1 MSAEKPTSK
10 MFIQI
15 VSELRALI
23 RDENIP
29 AGGKIPSE
37 RVLAERL
44 NVGRSSVREALRSL
58 ELLGLIET
66 RRGEGTFLTDFRN
79 HKLVEVL
86 STFILQ
92 EGTDLENV
100 NETRKILE
108 RDAIRIVSSNETLRK
123 LPVWESLLRNLET
136 EGVIAREDVIREIVI
151 TSENRLVLKMWIL
164 LKQYGN
170 EMYSGLSTE
179 HEQPMLQAFISELMI
194 GNTAEA
200 ISWFEKWTELLHKG
214 RDIL

>member
-1 MSAEKPTSK
+1 MSIEKPTSK

-66 RRGEGTFLTDFRN
+66 RRGGGTFITDFRN

-86 STFILQ
+86 STFILH
-92 EGTDLENV
+92 EETDLENV

-108 RDAIRIVSSNETLRK
+108 RDAIRIVSANETLRK
-123 LPVWESLLRNLET
+123 LPVWDSLCDNLEL
-136 EGVIAREDVIREIVI
+136 EGIIAREDIMREIVI
-151 TSENRLVLKMWIL
+151 ASENRLVLKIWIL
-164 LKQYGN
+164 LKQYGKEAYN
-170 EMYSGLSTE
+170 GFSTE
-179 HEQPMLQAFISELMI
+179 QEQPILQAFISELMI

-200 ISWFEKWTELLHKG
+200 ISSFEEWTELLHKG